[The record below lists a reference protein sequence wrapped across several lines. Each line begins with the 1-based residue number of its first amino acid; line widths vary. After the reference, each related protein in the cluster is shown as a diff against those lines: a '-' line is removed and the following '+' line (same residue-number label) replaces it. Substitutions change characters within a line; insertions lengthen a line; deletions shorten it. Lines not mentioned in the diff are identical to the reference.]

1 LTTHFVKA
9 KPVIHQLKKNGF
21 EAYFVGGSVRDFVMG
36 REINDIDIATSAMP
50 EEVKSVFE
58 RTFDVGI
65 KHGTILVLTGNEK
78 YEVTTFRTE
87 STYSDFRRPDSV
99 KFVRSLLEDLNRR
112 DFTMNAL
119 AMDENGKIFDYF
131 EGIKDIENGII
142 RAVGNPV
149 TRFQEDALRMLRA
162 IRFQSQIGFQ
172 IEEDT
177 LSAIKQNAKNLKHIS
192 QERITIE
199 FEKILMG
206 KSVRLAL
213 QTLFDS
219 ELIFYI
225 NGLEMVPISLLIS
238 NLDSLETIE
247 EKWAD
252 FFIKSG
258 IEPNKFLITW
268 KCSSEKVQKVKAI
281 VNCFHAIMESG
292 WTNRNLFN
300 YGLETALCVENL
312 RIVRKYIRTDVNEL
326 FQKLVIKTKQELSV
340 NGQDIMDWKNQKG
353 GPWLSETI
361 ENIIEHV
368 LNGKLKNEKKEIK
381 SWILSNN

>member
-1 LTTHFVKA
+1 MTTHFVKA
-9 KPVIHQLKKNGF
+9 KPVIQQLKKNGF

-65 KHGTILVLTGNEK
+65 QHGTVLVLSGNEK

-99 KFVRSLLEDLNRR
+99 TFVRSLLEDLNRR

-119 AMDENGKIFDYF
+119 AMDESGKLFDYF
-131 EGIKDIENGII
+131 EGNKDIENGII
-142 RAVGNPV
+142 RAVGNPE
-149 TRFQEDALRMLRA
+149 TRFHEDALRMLRA

-172 IEEDT
+172 IEECT
-177 LSAIKQNAKNLKHIS
+177 LSAIKQNAENIKHIS

-206 KSVRLAL
+206 KNASMAVK
-213 QTLFDS
+213 TLYDTG
-219 ELIFYI
+219 LVIHL
-225 NGLEMVPISLLIS
+225 NGLGMVPISLMIS
-238 NLDSLETIE
+238 NLDLLVTIE

-258 IEPNKFLITW
+258 IDPKKFLVTW
-268 KCSSEKVQKVKAI
+268 KCSSEKIQKAKSI
-281 VNCFHAIMESG
+281 VNCFHTVMEFG
-292 WTNRNLFN
+292 WSNPILFH
-300 YGLETALCVENL
+300 YGLEIALSVENL
-312 RIVRKYIRTDVNEL
+312 RIAREYNHYDVNDM
-326 FQKLVIKTKQELSV
+326 FQKLAIKTKQELSV
-340 NGQDIMDWKNQKG
+340 NGQDIMDWKNKKG

-361 ENIIEHV
+361 EKIVEHV
-368 LNGKLKNEKKEIK
+368 LNGKLMNEKEEIK
-381 SWILSNN
+381 AWILSNK